1 MEISKHYIPTE
12 PFVKHLPAPYH
23 SEQLNYLCL
32 NPVAG
37 KRQSLDLRTALLSSK
52 DLNV

>member
-1 MEISKHYIPTE
+1 MEISKHCILTE
-12 PFVKHLPAPYH
+12 PFVKHLPALYH
-23 SEQLNYLCL
+23 LEQLNHLCL

-37 KRQSLDLRTALLSSK
+37 KRQSLELSPALLSFK